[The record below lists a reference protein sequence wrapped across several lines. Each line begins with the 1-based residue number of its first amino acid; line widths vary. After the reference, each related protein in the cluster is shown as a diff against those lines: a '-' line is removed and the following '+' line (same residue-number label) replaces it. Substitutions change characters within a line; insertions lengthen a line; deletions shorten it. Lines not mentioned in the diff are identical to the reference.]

1 VSGEVKDS
9 LSFVV
14 AASEAGER
22 LDKLVVA
29 RAKIG
34 RRRAAELFSAGKVS
48 VNGRRANKGDAAA
61 VGDEI
66 GVELAIDDRP
76 QPEPDAPLVVRYE
89 TAEVVIAYKSA
100 GQPTAPLRGEPGTL
114 AGALLGR
121 YPEMA
126 DLGHSPREPGILHRL
141 DTQTSGLVIAARRL
155 EAWNALHHAL
165 SRGEMTKRYLAIV
178 EGAELSDR
186 GVIDTPLAP
195 DRKNPKRVL
204 TGDYALGRRGKSG
217 ARDAVSRYRVVSR
230 HGRWALVELEVSRA
244 YRHQVRA
251 HLAAIGH
258 PIAGDA
264 VYGGPA
270 APELGDR
277 HALHAS
283 YVAWAGDAIVTGFA
297 VEEPLPADM
306 GSLIA

>member
-1 VSGEVKDS
+1 MKDS

-14 AASEAGER
+14 AASETGER

-34 RRRAAELFSAGKVS
+34 RRRAAELFSAGKVT
-48 VNGRRANKGDAAA
+48 VNGRPGNKGDAARA
-61 VGDEI
+61 GDEI

-76 QPEPDAPLVVRYE
+76 KAEPDAPLVVRLE
-89 TAEVVIAYKSA
+89 TPQIVIAVKPA

-126 DLGHSPREPGILHRL
+126 ELGHSPREPGLLHRL
-141 DTQTSGLVIAARRL
+141 DTQTSGLVIAARRP
-155 EAWNALHHAL
+155 ESWNSLHHAL
-165 SRGEMTKRYLAIV
+165 SHGEMTKRYLAIV

-204 TGDYALGRRGKSG
+204 TGDHALGRRGKSG
-217 ARDAVSRYRVVSR
+217 ARDAISRYRVISR
-230 HGRWALVELEVSRA
+230 HERWALVEIEVSRA

-264 VYGGPA
+264 VYGGPE
-270 APELGDR
+270 APELGTR

-283 YVAWAGDAIVTGFA
+283 YVAWAGDEIVTGFA

>member
-1 VSGEVKDS
+1 VKDS

-14 AASEAGER
+14 AESEAGER

-29 RAKIG
+29 RASIG
-34 RRRAAELFSAGKVS
+34 RRRAAELFSAGKVT
-48 VNGRRANKGDAAA
+48 VNGRPATKGEAARAGD
-61 VGDEI
+61 DI
-66 GVELAIDDRP
+66 GVELQMDDRP
-76 QPEPDAPLVVRYE
+76 QPEPEAPLTVRFE
-89 TAEVVIAYKSA
+89 TPHLVIAFKPA

-114 AGALLGR
+114 AGALVGR

-126 DLGHSPREPGILHRL
+126 GIGHSPREPGILHRL
-141 DTQTSGLVIAARRL
+141 DTQTSGLVIAARTI
-155 EAWNALHHAL
+155 EGWKSLHRAL
-165 SRGEMTKRYLAIV
+165 SDGEMTKRYLAIV

-204 TGDYALGRRGKSG
+204 TGDHALGRRGKSG
-217 ARDAVSRYRVVSR
+217 ARDATSRYRVVSH
-230 HGRWALVELEVSRA
+230 HGKWALVELEVSRA
-244 YRHQVRA
+244 YRHQIRA

-264 VYGGPA
+264 VYGGPR
-270 APELGDR
+270 APELGER

-283 YVAWAGDAIVTGFA
+283 YVAWAGDETIAGFA
-297 VEEPLPADM
+297 IEEPLPEDM
-306 GSLIA
+306 GSLIV